1 LVVIVFFKQ
10 NTRGG
15 YELSSKKFTRRELI
29 KFVALGATIPFT
41 WALINKAEA
50 SKALMKYQETPNGNE
65 KCSNC
70 MQFISGDTP
79 DADGECKV
87 VQGSI
92 SPQGWC
98 TAYSQ
103 KP

>member
-1 LVVIVFFKQ
+1 MNYRQK
-10 NTRGG
+10 R
-15 YELSSKKFTRRELI
+15 FTRRELI
-29 KFVALGATIPFT
+29 KFAALGVTVPFM
-41 WALINKAEA
+41 WASINKAEASKA

-70 MQFISGDTP
+70 LQFIPGDKP
-79 DADGECKV
+79 DANGECKV

-98 TAYSQ
+98 TAYS
-103 KP
+103 KKT

>member
-1 LVVIVFFKQ
+1 MNYRQK
-10 NTRGG
+10 R
-15 YELSSKKFTRRELI
+15 FTRRELI
-29 KFVALGATIPFT
+29 KLAALGATIPFT
-41 WALINKAEA
+41 WGLINKAEAAKA

-70 MQFISGDTP
+70 MQFIPGDTP
-79 DADGECKV
+79 DANGECKV

-98 TAYSQ
+98 TAYS
-103 KP
+103 KKT